1 MSQFAIVFDN
11 DLSKEELQNRLEAD
25 GVMGKL
31 AEDLG
36 AYPYVLELAPKPA
49 PGSGCDFC
57 AGTGTLT
64 DGAVT
69 CPDCGPSSASV
80 PSTGS

>member
-1 MSQFAIVFDN
+1 MSQFAIVFYN

-36 AYPYVLELAPKPA
+36 AYPYVVELQPGPPPA
-49 PGSGCDFC
+49 PTPP
-57 AGTGTLT
+57 A
-64 DGAVT
+64 
-69 CPDCGPSSASV
+69 SA
-80 PSTGS
+80 